1 MFEKI
6 CPGEEFLQRVPN
18 PEDIILDGILQD
30 GNQNVVEPA
39 EEVAQAG
46 ETELDCHN
54 DESQASEA
62 GPDEKERNEA
72 IISEA
77 DEETQGH
84 SSGDAEQNVEIA
96 EAKEQHVEEGKDLS

>member
-18 PEDIILDGILQD
+18 PEDIILDGILQE

-39 EEVAQAG
+39 GEVAQAG
-46 ETELDCHN
+46 GTELDGHN
-54 DESQASEA
+54 DDKQASEA

-72 IISEA
+72 SNSEA
-77 DEETQGH
+77 EEETEGH
-84 SSGDAEQNVEIA
+84 SSGDAEQNLEIA
-96 EAKEQHVEEGKDLS
+96 EAKE

>member
-39 EEVAQAG
+39 GEVAQAG
-46 ETELDCHN
+46 GTELDCHN
-54 DESQASEA
+54 DEKQASEA

-72 IISEA
+72 SNSEA
-77 DEETQGH
+77 EEETQGH
-84 SSGDAEQNVEIA
+84 SSGDAEQNLEIA
-96 EAKEQHVEEGKDLS
+96 EAKE